1 MCGQIMEEKNQK
13 YFQICN
19 TSCSFV
25 PNIVEQTFFMTISDI
40 KDRLTIETVL
50 RHYGIEVDKN
60 GMAKCPFH
68 KDKKPSFKVY
78 RDTNTWCCFS
88 GNCDAETGDVID
100 FIGLKEGFI
109 SRLSG
114 AVVGCKEGKYR
125 AILKAKELLG
135 SGNGLQEGNQAVAGS
150 LANPIGAS
158 PSLQSETQSNTQVNY
173 SETFEKLRQNI
184 NRSNRAKKYLKE
196 RGLSLG
202 LEVGYNSGTVFSKLK
217 SCIVFP
223 LKDAAGNIVSL
234 YGRSVTG
241 DPERRHFYLT
251 DRQGLYPNYPSPETK
266 KLILTES
273 IIDAASLLQNPT
285 ITESHTV
292 LALFGTMGLT
302 TEHRKAIN
310 QLTQLEEIIFWMDG
324 DEAGEQSVERYAK
337 QLRETYDTN
346 QQSSNPAW

>member
-1 MCGQIMEEKNQK
+1 
-13 YFQICN
+13 
-19 TSCSFV
+19 
-25 PNIVEQTFFMTISDI
+25 MTISDI
-40 KDRLTIETVL
+40 KDRLTIEAVL
-50 RHYGIEVDKN
+50 KHYGIEVDKN

-88 GNCDAETGDVID
+88 ANCEAETGDVID

-109 SRLSG
+109 SKLSG

-135 SGNGLQEGNQAVAGS
+135 LGDLGNPNEGNQNS
-150 LANPIGAS
+150 LVNPVSAS
-158 PSLQSETQSNTQVNY
+158 PPLKRESNY

-223 LKDAAGNIVSL
+223 LKDEAGNIVSL

-273 IIDAASLLQNPT
+273 IIDAATLLT
-285 ITESHTV
+285 ISQIAQDYTV

-302 TEHRKAIN
+302 TEHRNAIN

>member
-1 MCGQIMEEKNQK
+1 
-13 YFQICN
+13 
-19 TSCSFV
+19 
-25 PNIVEQTFFMTISDI
+25 MTISDI

-68 KDKKPSFKVY
+68 DDKKPSFKVY

-88 GNCDAETGDVID
+88 GNCDAETGDVIE

-135 SGNGLQEGNQAVAGS
+135 SGNGLLEGNQAVAGS
-150 LANPIGAS
+150 LANPV
-158 PSLQSETQSNTQVNY
+158 PLLT
-173 SETFEKLRQNI
+173 LRV
-184 NRSNRAKKYLKE
+184 L
-196 RGLSLG
+196 
-202 LEVGYNSGTVFSKLK
+202 
-217 SCIVFP
+217 
-223 LKDAAGNIVSL
+223 
-234 YGRSVTG
+234 
-241 DPERRHFYLT
+241 
-251 DRQGLYPNYPSPETK
+251 YPSPKTK

-273 IIDAASLLQNPT
+273 IIDAATLLT
-285 ITESHTV
+285 ITEVAEKYTV

-302 TEHRKAIN
+302 TEHRNAIN

-337 QLRETYDTN
+337 QLRENYDTN